1 MKNKLLILNIISF
14 IILYHVV
21 YEFIY
26 FFLNNEDYVTPLG
39 YYLFYYED
47 ESISDKPKL
56 FSLTISFLSYLFISL
71 IFWRYLYKWENKK
84 DTVALIFNLL
94 YLYSIIAVILFVL
107 SLILIY
113 LTKSSISVIYFMF
126 YIPMLIMA
134 ILMVPLFRFNQWIL
148 SKSSK

>member
-47 ESISDKPKL
+47 ESLSDKPKL
-56 FSLTISFLSYLFISL
+56 FALTISFLSYLFISL

-113 LTKSSISVIYFMF
+113 LVIFPLLGTFKSIVFI
-126 YIPMLIMA
+126 
-134 ILMVPLFRFNQWIL
+134 
-148 SKSSK
+148 